1 MLIRLLL
8 GAPESAWAH
17 ELRAGLASDDRVLTR
32 CDDAPGLW
40 RALRREDFDFVLLD
54 ADFLGESP
62 ARSIR
67 TIRNLPEHPEV
78 ILLTAGEDPALRA
91 SLLAAGCLAALPRTL
106 EPGALV
112 RGLDAIFARRRAPAP
127 ERAAERL
134 ADYAVSSTSMRQ
146 VLAVARRLA
155 RADSSVLILGET
167 GVGKEW
173 LARAIH
179 AEGSRAAGPFVA
191 VNCGALPEGLLE
203 SELFGHERGAFTG
216 AVRSHRGHFETAHR
230 GTIFLDEVVEM
241 PAHVQVKLLRVLQ
254 EHVIQRVGAEHPLTV
269 DVRVVA
275 ATNRD
280 PSTEIAA
287 GRLRSDLYYRLGV
300 VQLSLPPLRERRE
313 DIPTLA
319 ESYREQ
325 FRLRLGRDV
334 RGFGAGVLGAMA
346 RYPWPGNVRELI
358 NVVER
363 ATLLCP
369 GDTIELADLPAE
381 IAHGGAPAA
390 TVPAPLHEGPLPAW
404 REARDAALER
414 FERDYL
420 AALLRASGGRVG
432 EAARRAGLS
441 ARGLYGR
448 LRRHG
453 LRKEDFKYLR
463 RTDAGG

>member
-1 MLIRLLL
+1 MLIRLLI
-8 GAPESAWAH
+8 GAPEAAWATR
-17 ELRAGLASDDRVLTR
+17 LLDGLASDDRVLTR
-32 CDDAPGLW
+32 CGDAPGLW

-54 ADFLGESP
+54 AGFLGDAP
-62 ARSIR
+62 ARAIR
-67 TIRNLPEHPEV
+67 AIRDLPEHPEV
-78 ILLTAGEDPALRA
+78 ILLTEGEDPARRA

-106 EPGALV
+106 EAGALV
-112 RGLDAIFARRRAPAP
+112 RGLDAIVARRRAQAP
-127 ERAAERL
+127 PRAAERL
-134 ADYAVSSTSMRQ
+134 ADYAVASPTMRQ

-203 SELFGHERGAFTG
+203 SELFGHERGSFTG
-216 AVRSHRGHFETAHR
+216 AVRAHRGHFETAHR

-280 PSTEIAA
+280 PAAEIAA

-313 DIPTLA
+313 DIPALA

-325 FRLRLGRDV
+325 FRNRLGRDV
-334 RGFGAGVLGAMA
+334 RGLGPGVLEAMA

-363 ATLLCP
+363 ATLLCT
-369 GDTIELADLPAE
+369 GETIELADLPAE
-381 IAHGGAPAA
+381 IAHGGAQPPALA
-390 TVPAPLHEGPLPAW
+390 AHPHEGPLPAW
-404 REARDAALER
+404 REARDAALGC

-420 AALLRASGGRVG
+420 SALLRASGGRVG

-441 ARGLYGR
+441 TRGLHGM

-453 LRKEDFKYLR
+453 LRKEDFRYR
-463 RTDAGG
+463 RRADAGG